1 MKNIWILIV
10 CIASIQF
17 SHAMPLPYDGEEAT
31 APGINLVLVPA
42 GSFLM
47 GSKLAPDE
55 QPIHEV
61 TVGSFLMAD
70 KEVTYLQYAEFLNQ
84 VLPDKTELAKWI
96 LINNESKF
104 SHIFFYAKKYH
115 VDSGWD
121 NNPVTNISWE
131 GAVKFCEYYRLRL
144 PTEAEW
150 EYAAGGSYHTQ
161 YPWGD
166 EWVENQACYEK
177 NVSFSTPAT
186 VVVGSYPPNDYEL
199 YDMAGNVWE
208 WCSDWYDAGYFTQ
221 SPHDNPQGPASG
233 TSKVIKGGSWLDEDK
248 AMRCANRKGVNPAD
262 RLSYIGFRPCASAE

>member
-1 MKNIWILIV
+1 MAAQAVAGL
-10 CIASIQF
+10 
-17 SHAMPLPYDGEEAT
+17 YDHVEET
-31 APGINLVLVPA
+31 GPGINLVQVPG

-61 TVGSFLMAD
+61 TVKSFLLAD
-70 KEVTYLQYAEFLNQ
+70 KEITYRQYADYLNE
-84 VLPDKTELAKWI
+84 VLPEKTELSKMI

-104 SHIFFYAKKYH
+104 SHIFLYAKKYH

-121 NNPVTNISWE
+121 NNPVTNVSWY

-177 NVSFSTPAT
+177 NESFATPAT
-186 VVVGSYPPNDYEL
+186 VAVGSFPPNDYEL

-221 SPHDNPQGPASG
+221 SPKVDPAGPATG
-233 TSKVIKGGSWLDEDK
+233 TIRVIKGGSWLDEET
-248 AMRCANRKGVNPAD
+248 AMRCANRKGAD
-262 RLSYIGFRPCASAE
+262 PGERLSYIGFRPCTSAE